1 VLLIAPVFHAFLGK
15 AALAWPME
23 ASNVKPR
30 HRFDKRPSAFDMK

>member
-30 HRFDKRPSAFDMK
+30 HHFDQQSSPFDMK